1 MTGVRWP
8 GLIIIISA
16 DKKQRVWGFP
26 FIIDNQTE
34 MARLQQGDGVG
45 AGEDEGDG
53 EGDGEAV
60 AGGDQ
65 QWDWGTVRT
74 YYVTSYWLIAHSHVW
89 QEVTLSLVIYGNF
102 KQQFPRTKNSS
113 PSWKTTSIKV
123 SNQEE
128 TAEAIVVAVQTL

>member
-1 MTGVRWP
+1 MTGVRRP

-53 EGDGEAV
+53 EAV

-65 QWDWGTVRT
+65 HWDWGTFRT
-74 YYVTSYWLIAHSHVW
+74 DQLHTNCILTRMSGNR
-89 QEVTLSLVIYGNF
+89 GNF
-102 KQQFPRTKNSS
+102 VSS
-113 PSWKTTSIKV
+113 NLW
-123 SNQEE
+123 
-128 TAEAIVVAVQTL
+128 